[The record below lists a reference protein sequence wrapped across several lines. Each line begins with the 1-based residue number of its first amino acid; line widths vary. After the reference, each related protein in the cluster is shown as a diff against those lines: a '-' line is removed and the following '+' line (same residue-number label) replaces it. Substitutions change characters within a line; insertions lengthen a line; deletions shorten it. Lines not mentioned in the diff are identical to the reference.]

1 MHGGGSIGV
10 LPDEEGLMARVNG
23 SVSRTSEYTEVHK
36 CRGCEKAFWAKSS
49 WDRVTVTCPHCGE
62 GN

>member
-1 MHGGGSIGV
+1 
-10 LPDEEGLMARVNG
+10 MARVKG
-23 SVSRTSEYTEVHK
+23 SASRTSEYTEVHK
-36 CRGCEKAFWAKSS
+36 CRGCGRAFWAKSS